1 MVEHSLETRERAEE
15 MYVLDGWTYQQI
27 ADELKVNKDTVRV
40 WSAKGQWIERRQEY
54 RQARSEA
61 RRDLVRLRR
70 DMLSHALSTLD
81 PRVVGAAVRV
91 ETVARQE
98 DKPKAGIPASPTDR
112 PRFFMET
119 LEFIAGA
126 LKDADPE
133 GLKVLARNFDLLV
146 EKFKASHAA

>member
-15 MYVLDGWTYQQI
+15 LYVLDGYSYPQI
-27 ADELKVNKDTVRV
+27 AAELKVYIDTIRH
-40 WSAKGQWIERRQEY
+40 WSAQGQWIERRQEY

-61 RRDLVRLRR
+61 RRDLIRLRR
-70 DMLSHALSTLD
+70 DLLAHALETLD

-91 ETVARQE
+91 ETVARKD
-98 DKPKAGIPASPTDR
+98 DKDKAGGPALQMDR
-112 PRFFMET
+112 PRLFMET